1 MSVWTTVLFLWARAR
16 ISESER
22 VPTGPYQGRWFVL
35 VCVFLS
41 SWVSLAFD
49 FSILVPQV
57 ITPFIC
63 ISLISGKIEYL
74 FHMFIVHLGIAYS
87 FPLFLC

>member
-22 VPTGPYQGRWFVL
+22 VPTGPYQGRWFIL
-35 VCVFLS
+35 VCVFLN

-57 ITPFIC
+57 IC
-63 ISLISGKIEYL
+63 ISLISKL
-74 FHMFIVHLGIAYS
+74 QQPFIWVLTVI
-87 FPLFLC
+87 FRLL

>member
-63 ISLISGKIEYL
+63 ISLISKL
-74 FHMFIVHLGIAYS
+74 QQPFIWVLTVI
-87 FPLFLC
+87 FLLL